1 MTGIITAD
9 LPMTIRELAQLAP
22 LRATLNS
29 EHASAGAKLIALR
42 AYGPMIKAMSVA
54 HGLPSE
60 GGKYSTVVADG
71 RIYLQ
76 WWSDEFM
83 ASFQREV

>member
-1 MTGIITAD
+1 MGIITAD
-9 LPMTIRELAQLAP
+9 LPMTIQELVKLAP

-29 EHASAGAKLIALR
+29 EHASAGAKLVALR
-42 AYGPMIKAMSVA
+42 AYGPMIKAMSIE
-54 HGLPSE
+54 HGLPAE
-60 GGKYSTVVADG
+60 GGKYNTVVVDG

>member
-1 MTGIITAD
+1 
-9 LPMTIRELAQLAP
+9 
-22 LRATLNS
+22 
-29 EHASAGAKLIALR
+29 
-42 AYGPMIKAMSVA
+42 MIKAMSVA
-54 HGLPSE
+54 HGLPAE
-60 GGKYSTVVADG
+60 GGKYNTVAVDG

>member
-1 MTGIITAD
+1 MGIITAD
-9 LPMTIRELAQLAP
+9 SPMTLQELAQLAP
-22 LRATLNS
+22 LRAALNS
-29 EHASAGAKLIALR
+29 EHASTGVKLVALR

-54 HGLPSE
+54 HGLPAE
-60 GGKYSTVVADG
+60 GGKYNTVVVDG

-83 ASFQREV
+83 ATFQREV